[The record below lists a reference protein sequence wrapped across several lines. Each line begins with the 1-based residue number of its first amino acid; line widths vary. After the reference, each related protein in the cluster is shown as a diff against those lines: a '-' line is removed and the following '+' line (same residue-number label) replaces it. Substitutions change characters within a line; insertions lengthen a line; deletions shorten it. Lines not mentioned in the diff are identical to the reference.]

1 MSKSI
6 MLVKGDYNAFY
17 PATDHDAELVA
28 AYKYGNPVK
37 ASVTQQT
44 PRSLQHHR
52 LYWAGLIGLAMQYWN
67 PSGGVISAAEKQ
79 TVKMLAGYVERK
91 GYDPEPT
98 KELCRAF
105 LTELKQTRI
114 NSMEAPHKDAEGL
127 HRWIK
132 EEAGYFTWVKTPG
145 GLEKRL
151 DSINFN
157 AMSKEDFERFY
168 KCAFSVVWCFILHQ
182 NFKTEAEAQ
191 NVINQLTQMG

>member
-1 MSKSI
+1 

-67 PSGGVISAAEKQ
+67 PTGGLISAAEKQ
-79 TVKMLAGYVERK
+79 TLLKLAGYVSRK
-91 GYDPEPT
+91 GFDPEPVR
-98 KELCRAF
+98 ELCKAF
-105 LTELKQTRI
+105 LTDLKATRL
-114 NSMEAPHKDAEGL
+114 SVMEVPSKDAQSL
-127 HRWIK
+127 HDWIK
-132 EEAGYFTWVKTPG
+132 EEAGYFSWIKTPG

-151 DSINFN
+151 DSISFN
-157 AMSKEDFERFY
+157 AMTKEEFERYY

-182 NFKTEAEAQ
+182 SFKDEAEAQ
-191 NVINQLTQMG
+191 SVINKLAGMG